1 MFVLFFVA
9 DEARIT
15 EHPTDMS
22 VTYGTPLEFIC
33 VGTGIPVPAI
43 KWFKNGEPVSKR
55 RRRRRCLRSLGCMQ
69 DAKAFYPLF
78 ALRHTDR
85 QVKQ

>member
-1 MFVLFFVA
+1 
-9 DEARIT
+9 
-15 EHPTDMS
+15 MS

-55 RRRRRCLRSLGCMQ
+55 CRCPCSLGCMQ
-69 DAKAFYPLF
+69 DAKAFCPLF
-78 ALRHTDR
+78 ALWNADR
-85 QVKQ
+85 QVKQRAL